1 MATKTQIPFN
11 RERFV
16 RNGKL
21 QVNLLRPALEQ
32 YVRRWG
38 YYDKETTCKVFEFV
52 VELLKE
58 DMGVGKKK
66 TSGRHSNPV
75 SLPSEPEAE
84 PAKSDEV
91 VADGKDDLGLL

>member
-1 MATKTQIPFN
+1 MATKTKIPFS

-52 VELLKE
+52 VELLRE
-58 DMGVGKKK
+58 DMGGVKK
-66 TSGRHSNPV
+66 TSARRPKSD
-75 SLPSEPEAE
+75 SLPSETVTD
-84 PAKSDEV
+84 PAKSESELT
-91 VADGKDDLGLL
+91 DGNNSLGLL

>member
-1 MATKTQIPFN
+1 MADKKIPFFK
-11 RERFV
+11 EQFI

-21 QVNLLRPALEQ
+21 QVNLLRPAIEQ

-38 YYDKETTCKVFEFV
+38 YYDKETTCKVFEFI

-58 DMGVGKKK
+58 DMGGGKKK
-66 TSGRHSNPV
+66 TTGRRSNPV

-84 PAKSDEV
+84 PAKSVEEV
-91 VADGKDDLGLL
+91 VDGKDDLELL